1 MPSPT
6 AVDTMLFARADTRTR
21 PTGLPADLLAQSV
34 RRLRVLALLYAFVFF
49 MSDPLG
55 VLLFQDERAAFL
67 ASPLRSLPSIASI
80 AIALL
85 VAALTASSRVPLG
98 VMLRVGLAFEVV
110 GSFGIAAAQYLDASR
125 WVSAPPW
132 GGLSWVAVWMLSFTI
147 LVPSRPRTALLTALA
162 SASSV
167 PVIVGIV
174 IASDIAQVGLT
185 PLQFFFILALPYLL
199 VVLIAAVC
207 AHIIHSLGTEI
218 TRARE
223 LGSYQL
229 VKRLDQ
235 GGMGEV
241 WLARH
246 RLLAR
251 PAAIK
256 LMRPETLGG
265 SSPDRHHL
273 LQARFERE
281 AQTTASLRSP
291 HTIELYDFGVAADG
305 AFYYVMEL
313 LDGFN
318 LQALV
323 DRFGPLPAE
332 RAVHILRQMCDSLG
346 EAHEAGLAHRDVKP
360 ANVFVCRHGREVD
373 FVKVLDFGLVKS
385 RRELT
390 GATITMM
397 GTPAVGGTPAFM
409 APEQVLGDRPLDGR
423 TDIYAV
429 GCVGF
434 WLLTGELV
442 FAGRTVTETMLQHA
456 HTPPPR
462 PSDRSELD
470 VPEALDTLILECL
483 SKDPDARPSSADAL
497 AARLAGVHT
506 EAAWTASRA
515 ASWWDLHHPA
525 HAASSTVREE
535 PAPSI

>member
-1 MPSPT
+1 MIPSPT
-6 AVDTMLFARADTRTR
+6 AADTVLFAHAATRSQA
-21 PTGLPADLLAQSV
+21 TGLPADLLTRSV
-34 RRLRVLALLYAFVFF
+34 SRLRILALLYAFVFF

-55 VLLFQDERAAFL
+55 VLFFPDERAAFL

-80 AIALL
+80 AIALM
-85 VAALTASSRVPLG
+85 VAAITASTRVPLRTT
-98 VMLRVGLAFEVV
+98 LRVGLSFEVA

-125 WVSAPPW
+125 WTAALPW

-147 LVPSRPRTALLTALA
+147 LVPSRPRTALLTGLA

-167 PVIVGIV
+167 PVVVAVVG
-174 IASDIAQVGLT
+174 ATGIAQVGLT
-185 PLQFFFILALPYLL
+185 PLRFFFILVLPYLL
-199 VVLIAAVC
+199 VVLIAGVC
-207 AHIIHSLGTEI
+207 AHIIYSLGTEI

-229 VKRLDQ
+229 VERLDQ

-256 LMRPETLGG
+256 LMRPEMLGG

-323 DRFGPLPAE
+323 DRFGPVPAE
-332 RAVHILRQMCDSLG
+332 RAIHILRQICDSLG
-346 EAHEAGLAHRDVKP
+346 EAHEAGLVHRDVKP

-385 RRELT
+385 RRESN
-390 GATITMM
+390 GGGQTIVGMH
-397 GTPAVGGTPAFM
+397 AAGGTPAFM

-423 TDIYAV
+423 TDIYAA

-434 WLLTGELV
+434 WLLTGDLV
-442 FAGRTVTETMLQHA
+442 FGGNTAMETMLEHA
-456 HTPPPR
+456 HTTPPR
-462 PSDRSELD
+462 PSDRTELD
-470 VPEALDTLILECL
+470 IPAALDDLILACL
-483 SKDPDARPSSADAL
+483 SKDPDARPASADVL
-497 AARLAGVHT
+497 AARLAGIQT
-506 EAAWTASRA
+506 ETPWTTARAS
-515 ASWWDLHHPA
+515 SWWNLHHPA
-525 HAASSTVREE
+525 LASTSTAAANV
-535 PAPSI
+535 P